1 MSELDPRIVA
11 RVAQAT
17 GLPGAGVAGV
27 LELVGEGATVPFIA
41 RYRKE
46 RTGGLDETQIRAA
59 IETRDTIV
67 ALEDR
72 RSTVLAS
79 LEEQGLLSKE
89 LQAAVLG
96 AQTRQA
102 LEDIY
107 LPYRPKRRT
116 RATKARERGLGPL
129 GELVLQQPPRL
140 DVRAA
145 VRPFVGAHPE
155 VPDEEAAWAGARD
168 IAAEAVCER
177 ADVREMARD
186 ELRRRGEL
194 RTTVIKGKQTE
205 GARFETYFDYHEPV
219 RSIPSHRVLAALR
232 GEAEGVLKLALDAP
246 DDVIRQRTE
255 RLAGVDNRSPL
266 AGQLRDAVADGCKR
280 LLLPATDTAIRGALR
295 EHADMEAVEVFGRNL
310 HGLLMASP
318 FGGRPLVAVDP
329 GLRTGS
335 KIAALDATG
344 AVRATATVTTI
355 GPRTGESKTVLARM
369 IKAVHAEAI
378 ALGNGTGSREAEAVV
393 RDALVEAGVDVPV
406 ATVDESGASVYSASE
421 MARAE
426 MPDLDVTLRGAVS
439 IGRRLQDPLAELV
452 KIDPKALGVG
462 QYQHDVDQTLLA
474 RRLHDVVED
483 CVNRVGVELN
493 TASPALLSYV
503 AGIGPALANAI
514 VEHRTQGGPFADR
527 KALLGV
533 RKLGPRTFEQCAGFL
548 RIRESKNPLDRTA
561 VHPEQYALVQRMAR
575 DAGEAVA
582 ALVGHP
588 EKVERLDPRRYASEA
603 GELTVADILDE
614 LRRPGRD
621 PRPRLEESSLRK
633 DLHDIEDLKPDMVVP
648 GRVTNVTHFGAFVDV
663 GVHQDGLVHI
673 SHLADRF
680 VRDPHEV
687 VSVGALVRV
696 RVLEVDLRRRR
707 ISLSM
712 KGLDPA

>member
-1 MSELDPRIVA
+1 MKPEEIVA
-11 RVAQAT
+11 RVAAAT
-17 GLPGAGVAGV
+17 ALPSAGVAGV
-27 LELVGEGATVPFIA
+27 LALVGEGATVPFIA

-46 RTGGLDETQIRAA
+46 RTGGLDEAQIRAA
-59 IETRDTIV
+59 IATRDAIV
-67 ALEDR
+67 ALEER
-72 RSTVLAS
+72 RDTVLAS
-79 LEEQGLLSKE
+79 LDEQGVLTNDLR
-89 LQAAVLG
+89 AAVL
-96 AQTRQA
+96 AADSRQA
-102 LEDIY
+102 LEDLY
-107 LPYRPKRRT
+107 LPFRPKRRT

-129 GELVLQQPPRL
+129 GELILQQPLRVDPRT
-140 DVRAA
+140 V

-155 VPDEEAAWAGARD
+155 VPDDEAAWAGARD
-168 IAAEAVCER
+168 VAAEAVCER

-194 RTTVIKGKQTE
+194 RTTVIKGKETE
-205 GARFETYFDYHEPV
+205 GARFETYFDHREPI

-232 GEAEGVLKLALDAP
+232 GEAEGVLRLSLEAPEDA
-246 DDVIRQRTE
+246 IRARAE
-255 RLAGVDNRSPL
+255 WLAGVDARSPL
-266 AGQLRDAVADGCKR
+266 AGQLREAVADGCKR
-280 LLLPATDTAIRGALR
+280 LLLPAADTAIRAALR
-295 EHADMEAVEVFGRNL
+295 ERADLEAVEVFGRNL
-310 HGLLMASP
+310 HGLLMAPP
-318 FGGRPLVAVDP
+318 FGGRPTVAVDP
-329 GLRTGS
+329 GLRTGA
-335 KIAALDATG
+335 KVAALDATG
-344 AVRATATVTTI
+344 AVRLTATVTTI
-355 GPRTGESKTVLARM
+355 GPRASESKVVLARL
-369 IKAVHAEAI
+369 IKAVRAEAI

-393 RDALVEAGVDVPV
+393 RDALAEAGVDIPV

-421 MARAE
+421 LARQE

-452 KIDPKALGVG
+452 KIDPKSLGVG

-514 VEHRTQGGPFADR
+514 VEHRNHGGPFKDR
-527 KALLGV
+527 KALLAV
-533 RKLGPRTFEQCAGFL
+533 KKLGPRTFEQCAGFL
-548 RIRESKNPLDRTA
+548 RIREATNPLDRTA
-561 VHPEQYALVQRMAR
+561 VHPERYALVERMAR
-575 DAGEAVA
+575 DAGVAVA

-588 EKVERLDPRRYASEA
+588 EHVERLDRRRYAEA

-621 PRPRLEESSLRK
+621 PRPRLEESALRK
-633 DLHDIEDLKPDMVVP
+633 DLRDLADLKPDMVLP

-673 SHLADRF
+673 SQLADRF

-696 RVLEVDLRRRR
+696 RVVEVDLRRRR
-707 ISLSM
+707 IALSM
-712 KGLDPA
+712 KGLPAS